1 MELVMKYINVS
12 TARASL
18 LRLVDDI
25 DERTAIMR
33 NGQPV
38 AVLLDFDDYQGL
50 CAAEALA
57 RDPQRLAA
65 IRAVAQRVSEGN
77 LDGFEQ
83 VPDSPGSAQPEP
95 IEAVDALESLE
106 EAQSEYE
113 MESEREDTP
122 PAMAEAGKHINLKRA
137 REEGR
142 RIVDEARN
150 AVAKR
155 IVRGRER
162 EPRTR

>member
-1 MELVMKYINVS
+1 MKYINVT

-83 VPDSPGSAQPEP
+83 VPDSPGSDQPQP
-95 IEAVDALESLE
+95 IEARDALESLE
-106 EAQSEYE
+106 EAQSEYPIE
-113 MESEREDTP
+113 GEREDVP
-122 PAMAEAGKHINLKRA
+122 PATAGAEEPFHPIRA
-137 REEGR
+137 RGTRR
-142 RIVDEARN
+142 RILEEAKK
-150 AVAKR
+150 AVAEGILR
-155 IVRGRER
+155 ARDR
-162 EPRTR
+162 EPRAR